1 MFRHIFAAI
10 AIAQAVGLAHAQ
22 PVDLSGATAYP
33 DIYQPS
39 QGHGQ
44 FPRDLVLLGADLV
57 EIAVA
62 LGAADRILA
71 RPNAVDLEGIED
83 TPHLLRER
91 AGVEGV
97 VALRP
102 GVVVGSSVIYETLLA
117 GLDDLGIQTLMI
129 DRSLPAIEKVERMA
143 ELLGVQDRGDR
154 LIAAIEND
162 YASVKP
168 VLTDGEPLRILH
180 ASKQGAGGNFSAG
193 GSGTAVH
200 NLIERVGA
208 QNAAA
213 EIGMDR
219 YRSVTPERILT
230 MAPDVVIISEA
241 ELDAFG
247 DPAGLWEDYPGLALT
262 PAGQNQRLVVMKEL
276 HVRADAASSGIA
288 AAALSAALQDMFP

>member
-1 MFRHIFAAI
+1 MMRQIFAAI
-10 AIAQAVGLAHAQ
+10 AMIQTVGVAHAQ
-22 PVDLSGATAYP
+22 PVDLSDAPAYP
-33 DIYQPS
+33 DLYQPEL
-39 QGHGQ
+39 GDGRT
-44 FPRDLVLLGADLV
+44 PRDLVLLGADLV

-71 RPNAVDLEGIED
+71 RPHAVDLEGIED
-83 TPHLLRER
+83 TPNLLRER

-117 GLDDLGIQTLMI
+117 GLDDLGIETLMI
-129 DRSLPAIEKVERMA
+129 DRSLPAVEKVERMA
-143 ELLGVQDRGDR
+143 ELLKVEDRGER

-162 YASVKP
+162 YATVEP
-168 VLTDGEPLRILH
+168 VLADGEPLRILH

-219 YRSVTPERILT
+219 YRSVTPEGILT
-230 MAPDVVIISEA
+230 MAPDVVIISQA

-247 DPAGLWEDYPGLALT
+247 DPQGLWDDYPGLALT
-262 PAGQNQRLVVMKEL
+262 PAGQNQRLIVMREL

-288 AAALSAALQDMFP
+288 AAALSAALQDMFK